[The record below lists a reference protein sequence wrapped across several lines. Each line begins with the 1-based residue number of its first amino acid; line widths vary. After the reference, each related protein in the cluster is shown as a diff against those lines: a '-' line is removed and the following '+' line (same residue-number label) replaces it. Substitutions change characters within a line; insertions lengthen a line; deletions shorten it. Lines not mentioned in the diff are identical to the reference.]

1 MATHVPDGQ
10 EDEPSSDADDDFD
23 ERATTAERRKMS
35 IHTHAAEVAIANGVP
50 ARRPSVRARLP
61 PARKARMNDM
71 EARGELV

>member
-35 IHTHAAEVAIANGVP
+35 IRTHAAEVAIANGVP
-50 ARRPSVRARLP
+50 ARRPSAHGCRPHERRA
-61 PARKARMNDM
+61 
-71 EARGELV
+71 